1 MSGFFNRLPLH
12 LKDLLI
18 TSQSKYTGNIT
29 DSLSQFDINS
39 KRRRKIKNM
48 RRRKFWQK
56 ITIIINANNWTKSI
70 Q

>member
-1 MSGFFNRLPLH
+1 MAH
-12 LKDLLI
+12 YIDLLI
-18 TSQSKYTGNIT
+18 TSQSKYTRNIT

-39 KRRRKIKNM
+39 KRRDKIKNM